1 VRRVRLW
8 FHERNSPMSIK
19 SKVFAAAATLTLV
32 AGAGAV
38 AATSASAATPSCGP
52 ICVDIFNHDFGTH
65 AHPNFVLDTL
75 RQGEKV
81 GQPQILF
88 RVANSD
94 PAEDYTFSYQGLV
107 SDFYAAGLVSAAVD
121 LHYGKG
127 AVGFTRD
134 DAAFEIQYSPYGVD
148 SGLCTGVAA
157 TAVKGEGV
165 TLQPC
170 GVSAKTVWIVD
181 SADTVRHGYV
191 PLINGSDTNFS
202 QPFVLTYP
210 SSGYP
215 TDKPRP
221 QLFTETLTGFT
232 GPGGI
237 NPFDQPS
244 TVNDNQMWG
253 IDGGALT
260 GPEPGCRVD
269 DILG

>member
-1 VRRVRLW
+1 
-8 FHERNSPMSIK
+8 MSIK

-107 SDFYAAGLVSAAVD
+107 SDFFAAGLVTAAVD

-127 AVGFTRD
+127 AVGFPD

-148 SGLCTGVAA
+148 SGLCTGVAR
-157 TAVKGEGV
+157 TAVSGEQV
-165 TLQPC
+165 TLEPC

-221 QLFTETLTGFT
+221 VLYVSNLTGFQ
-232 GPGGI
+232 GAGGFPQGTI
-237 NPFDQPS
+237 NSSQLFGADL
-244 TVNDNQMWG
+244 G
-253 IDGGALT
+253 ILA
-260 GPEPGCRVD
+260 P
-269 DILG
+269 